1 MNSVFL
7 CLITIDIESWKKYEM
22 LNPNSM
28 PNSGNLMSEASV
40 GQNDPATELI
50 ENAQSLGR
58 FWRNNLIDLD
68 SESQRT

>member
-1 MNSVFL
+1 MV
-7 CLITIDIESWKKYEM
+7 TIDIESWKKYEM

-28 PNSGNLMSEASV
+28 PNSGNLMSEVSV

-58 FWRNNLIDLD
+58 FWRNYLIDSD
-68 SESQRT
+68 SRGHEFIA

>member
-1 MNSVFL
+1 
-7 CLITIDIESWKKYEM
+7 M